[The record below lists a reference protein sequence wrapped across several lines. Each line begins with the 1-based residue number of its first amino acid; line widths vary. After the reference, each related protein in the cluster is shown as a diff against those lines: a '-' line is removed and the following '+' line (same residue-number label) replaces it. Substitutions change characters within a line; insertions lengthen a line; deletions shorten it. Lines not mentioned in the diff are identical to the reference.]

1 MGHTATAIAMA
12 ERSLIGKTGS
22 ISGRVAPNTTG
33 EVVVQVRGGTEYYFA
48 RSVDGQEVIE
58 KGSQVLI
65 VNAAPG
71 RLLYVTALEVI

>member
-1 MGHTATAIAMA
+1 MA

-22 ISGRVAPNTTG
+22 ITGKVAPHTTG
-33 EVVVQVRGGTEYYFA
+33 EVIVEVRGGTEYYFA

-58 KGSQVLI
+58 RGSQVLI

-71 RLLYVTALEVI
+71 RILYVTALDVI

>member
-1 MGHTATAIAMA
+1 MA

-22 ISGRVAPNTTG
+22 ITGKVAPHTTG
-33 EVVVQVRGGTEYYFA
+33 EVIVEVRGGTEHYFA

-58 KGSQVLI
+58 RGSQVLI

-71 RLLYVTALEVI
+71 RILYVTALDVI

>member
-58 KGSQVLI
+58 KGTQVLI

>member
-1 MGHTATAIAMA
+1 MG

-22 ISGRVAPNTTG
+22 ISGRVAPHTTG

-71 RLLYVTALEVI
+71 RLLYVTALDVI